1 VQIADFPKWSLG
13 VPDCGRGDLPR
24 GSMARKADNPTAGSA
39 QADETASWVA
49 AAERFVAGGPPARV
63 AKMDFTWRS
72 LGEVDLLVDVL
83 AASES
88 PVALKTRMEL
98 AAYIG
103 EVLVRQ
109 FGGRWATGEHFGEV
123 LPPDTAPKKAKAKAE
138 PAQPTRM
145 VENRLTGGEALQDQ
159 VFEQSRAWSVETGVV
174 GQTTNVDGPA
184 AMMRLA
190 ADAFV
195 KSAGSNGVT
204 WLDYSPESA
213 IRLDEL
219 IDEWWPAA
227 PAKDSYESMVP
238 AMGAYVGE
246 VLILNTGAHWIRD
259 PDEGYGVELNGQ
271 IAFPMDKV
279 SKRFELGPEHAIAQF
294 YRETS
299 IDWLSRQPEI
309 PAIEQPAK
317 VKKGGLFGHGRG

>member
-1 VQIADFPKWSLG
+1 
-13 VPDCGRGDLPR
+13 
-24 GSMARKADNPTAGSA
+24 MASKTENPTADSA
-39 QADETASWVA
+39 QADEMASWVA
-49 AAERFVAGGPPARV
+49 AAERFVAGAPPARA

-72 LGEVDLLVDVL
+72 LSEVDLFVDVL
-83 AASES
+83 LSIES
-88 PVALKTRMEL
+88 PITLKTRMEL
-98 AAYIG
+98 AAYVG

-109 FGGRWATGEHFGEV
+109 FGGRWATGEHYGEV
-123 LPPDTAPKKAKAKAE
+123 LPPDTNPKKGKAKPE

-145 VENRLTGGEALQDQ
+145 VEKRLTASEALQHQ
-159 VFEQSRAWSVETGVV
+159 VFEQSRAWAVESGVV
-174 GQTTNVDGPA
+174 GPTAPPSANVDGPA

-227 PAKDSYESMVP
+227 PERDSYESMVP

-259 PDEGYGVELNGQ
+259 PKEGYGVELNGQ
-271 IAFPMDKV
+271 VAFPMDQV
-279 SKRFELGPEHAIAQF
+279 SRRFELGPEHAIAQF

-299 IDWLSRQPEI
+299 IDWLSRKTETPDAGQAAP
-309 PAIEQPAK
+309 
-317 VKKGGLFGHGRG
+317 VKKGRLFGRGRG

>member
-1 VQIADFPKWSLG
+1 
-13 VPDCGRGDLPR
+13 
-24 GSMARKADNPTAGSA
+24 MASKTGNPTAGAA
-39 QADETASWVA
+39 QTDETASWVA
-49 AAERFVAGGPPARV
+49 AAERFVAGAPPARA

-72 LGEVDLLVDVL
+72 LSEVDLVVDVL

-88 PVALKTRMEL
+88 PIALKTRMEL
-98 AAYIG
+98 AAYVG

-109 FGGRWATGEHFGEV
+109 FGGRWATGEHYGEV
-123 LPPDTAPKKAKAKAE
+123 LPPDITLKKGKAKLE

-145 VENRLTGGEALQDQ
+145 VEKRLTDNEALQHQ
-159 VFEQSRAWSVETGVV
+159 VFEQSRAWAVESGVV
-174 GQTTNVDGPA
+174 GPTANVDGPA

-195 KSAGSNGVT
+195 KSAGSNGVI

-227 PAKDSYESMVP
+227 PPKDSYESMVP

-246 VLILNTGAHWIRD
+246 VLVINTGAHWIRD
-259 PDEGYGVELNGQ
+259 PKEGYGVELNGQ
-271 IAFPMDKV
+271 RAFPMNKV
-279 SKRFELGPEHAIAQF
+279 SMRFELGPEQAIAQF

-299 IDWLSRQPEI
+299 IDWLSRQREV
-309 PAIEQPAK
+309 PATAKPAR

>member
-1 VQIADFPKWSLG
+1 MA
-13 VPDCGRGDLPR
+13 
-24 GSMARKADNPTAGSA
+24 SMNGNLTAGSA

-49 AAERFVAGGPPARV
+49 AAERFVAGAPPAR
-63 AKMDFTWRS
+63 APKLDFTWRS
-72 LGEVDLLVDVL
+72 LSEVDLIVDVL
-83 AASES
+83 AACES
-88 PVALKTRMEL
+88 PLALKTRMEL
-98 AAYIG
+98 AAYVG

-109 FGGRWATGEHFGEV
+109 FGGRWATGEHFGDV
-123 LPPDTAPKKAKAKAE
+123 LPPEAASKKSKAKPE

-145 VENRLTGGEALQDQ
+145 VEKRLDGGEALQHQ
-159 VFEQSRAWSVETGVV
+159 VFEQSLAWSVESGVV
-174 GQTTNVDGPA
+174 GPTGNVDGPA

-246 VLILNTGAHWIRD
+246 VLILNTGAHWIRH
-259 PDEGYGVELNGQ
+259 PNEGYGVEFHGQ
-271 IAFPMDKV
+271 VAFPMDQV
-279 SKRFELGPEHAIAQF
+279 SKRFEIGPEHAIAQF

-299 IDWLSRQPEI
+299 IDWLSHQPEA
-309 PAIEQPAK
+309 PAAEPPATA
-317 VKKGGLFGHGRG
+317 KKGGLFGRKHG